1 MVIIFV
7 LYVLLVWLLF
17 SKVKLVKWGWT
28 SGAITFV
35 IGAFILAI
43 FMGLFN
49 SLTPGGRSWYW
60 TDSNCTCVS
69 CRRNSACAPV
79 DASLRKLAPLL
90 ALMAIRPSS
99 QFRVIM
105 IGRNCGS
112 ECRGARGRM
121 PIT

>member
-28 SGAITFV
+28 SGAIV
-35 IGAFILAI
+35 IGAF
-43 FMGLFN
+43 MFN
-49 SLTPGGRSWYW
+49 SLTLGGRSWYW